1 MKRIN
6 LLVAIL
12 FLSLGIF
19 AQENLL
25 KDGSFEA
32 LNANDQL
39 PRIAAF
45 SDYGKLSQTQNPSIE
60 AVSVENGVW
69 FRKSLN
75 SGYLKATVIDTDAQ
89 DGNQSILLSV
99 NANSPQQKLDNW
111 YTNTLVQFVSLK
123 KKEYTIKFYA
133 KTVNKSDKI
142 FVGIAN
148 VKGSS
153 QSGSKW
159 VDITSDWAE
168 YSVTIKV
175 GSDMKDASVV
185 LGLETLYGE
194 NGKTLAG
201 SVAIDNVQL
210 YESK

>member
-1 MKRIN
+1 MKKIIF
-6 LLVAIL
+6 LAVIL
-12 FLSLGIF
+12 IFSLSVF
-19 AQENLL
+19 PQENIL
-25 KDGSFEA
+25 KDGSFEN

-45 SDYGKLSQTQNPSIE
+45 SDYGKLTQTQNPSVE
-60 AVSVENGVW
+60 ATTVENGVW
-69 FRKSLN
+69 YRKSLN
-75 SGYLKATVIDTDAQ
+75 SGYLKATVVDSDAQ
-89 DGNQSILLSV
+89 DGGQSILLSV
-99 NANSPQQKLDNW
+99 NANSPQEKLDNW

-133 KTVNKSDKI
+133 KTVKSSDKI

-148 VKGSS
+148 LKGSS
-153 QSGSKW
+153 LSGSKW

-168 YSVTIKV
+168 YTVTIKV
-175 GSDMKDASVV
+175 GSDMKDASIV

-210 YESK
+210 Y